1 MADNRPSVYREGA
14 DVIYRASALGSC
26 VRALLAFYDGVSPR
40 RKKEMTEL
48 MELAADEGDV
58 HEDAVRAKLV
68 KEGYKVLATQE
79 EFSLQII
86 PHAFVRGH
94 TDGRI
99 SPPKHPVGIKTAEAL
114 LEVKSKSNKQ
124 YELWKSKRW
133 EAFPGHAYQIT
144 AYMEAF
150 PGRDCL
156 YIVKRR
162 ETGEDD
168 RVIIPAGQP
177 PIPFKEVK
185 KKVIAV
191 EIARVSGTTPLC
203 DLAPQQQWMC
213 PVWFLHDEKDIQ
225 TAELTP
231 EMIAVMVDLIGKR
244 QVQKAIEDRGKVA
257 EKDRKMLD
265 AELQNLLGE
274 ENDKA
279 EVGDYT
285 LTRVNSSSPS
295 WDEEGMVAQFGDAV
309 KAFKRSKPYSYL
321 AVREKKE
328 KKK

>member
-1 MADNRPSVYREGA
+1 MADNRPSVYREGP

-26 VRALLAFYDGVSPR
+26 VRALLAFYDGVQPR
-40 RKKEMTEL
+40 RKREMTEL
-48 MELAADEGDV
+48 MDLAADEGDV

-68 KEGYKVLATQE
+68 KEGYGILATQE

-99 SPPKHPVGIKTAEAL
+99 SPPEHATEINTLEVL

-124 YELWKSKRW
+124 YEIWKRQRW
-133 EAFPGHAYQIT
+133 EAFPGHAYQIS

-150 PGRDCL
+150 PDRDVL

-162 ETGEDD
+162 ETGEED

-177 PIPFKEVK
+177 PIPFKAVK
-185 KKVIAV
+185 QKVIAV
-191 EIARVSGTTPLC
+191 EIARVSGTTPQC

-213 PVWFLHDEKDIQ
+213 PVWFLHDEKDIE
-225 TAELTP
+225 TADLTP
-231 EMIAVMVDLIGKR
+231 EMVAVMADLISKR
-244 QVQKAIEDRGKVA
+244 QVFKAVEDEGKKA
-257 EKDRKMLD
+257 EGDRKLLD
-265 AELQNLLGE
+265 ADLQNLLG
-274 ENDKA
+274 DA
-279 EVGDYT
+279 DRADVGNYV
-285 LTRVNSSSPS
+285 LTRTPSSSPS
-295 WDEEGMVAQFGDAV
+295 WDEEGMVAQFGEGV
-309 KAFKRSKPYSYL
+309 RAFKRKKAYSYL
-321 AVREKKE
+321 TVKAKKE